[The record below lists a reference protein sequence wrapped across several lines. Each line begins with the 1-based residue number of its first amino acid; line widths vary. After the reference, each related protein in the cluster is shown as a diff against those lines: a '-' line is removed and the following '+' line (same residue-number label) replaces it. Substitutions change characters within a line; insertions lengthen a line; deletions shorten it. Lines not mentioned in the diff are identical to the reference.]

1 MDLIQDSLFY
11 LMRNSPSYLQTLSSI
26 PAKIQAFSNTVSP
39 PTDLTSIALI
49 LVIIVLL
56 YILVSWVWA
65 LVRFWIRL
73 ATRIVFWSA
82 IVAVGAYVWLRGIEG
97 VVEDVQEWAEVWT
110 AEYGKAKVEY
120 ARYQT
125 DGQWQK
131 PMGSQPRG
139 ARRRW

>member
-1 MDLIQDSLFY
+1 MDFIQDSLFY

-26 PAKIQAFSNTVSP
+26 PAKIQSFSNTVSP
-39 PTDLTSIALI
+39 PTDLNQLAVT

-65 LVRFWIRL
+65 LVRFWISL
-73 ATRIVFWSA
+73 ATRVIFWSA
-82 IVAVGAYVWLRGIEG
+82 IVVAGAYVWMRGIEG
-97 VVEDVQEWAEVWT
+97 VVEDLQEWAEVWT

-120 ARYQT
+120 ARYQA

-131 PMGSQPRG
+131 PIG
-139 ARRRW
+139 ARRGW